1 MTNAELAILSLIAE
15 RPRYGY
21 QIEETIEERGMR
33 EWTDIGFSSI
43 YYLLK
48 KLTGAGLLT
57 QETRESERGP
67 TRKVYT
73 ATEAGI
79 AALRAGTL
87 DALTNADGD
96 ERDLLLG
103 LSNLPLLSPAEVQDA
118 LTTRLDQLH
127 ERRTWIAN
135 RQAEQQPLPDH
146 VDALFDYSL
155 SSNDAQIAWVE
166 AFIARLE
173 AGEIAWPGSTGKEF

>member
-57 QETRESERGP
+57 QETRESNVGP
-67 TRKVYT
+67 ARKVYT
-73 ATEAGI
+73 ATQAGI
-79 AALRAGTL
+79 AALRDGTL
-87 DALTNADGD
+87 NALADPDGG

-103 LSNLPLLSPAEVQDA
+103 LSNLPLLTPAEA
-118 LTTRLDQLH
+118 LDVLRTRLDRLH
-127 ERRTWIAN
+127 ERRTWIAR
-135 RQAEQQPLPDH
+135 RQAQQQPLPDH

-155 SSNDAQIAWVE
+155 ASNDAQIAWLESFVT
-166 AFIARLE
+166 RLE
-173 AGEIAWPGSTGKEF
+173 AGQIA